1 MLTGILEPTHLIL
14 ILIVAL
20 VFLGPKRLPDAGR
33 ALGQGLSE
41 FRRSVSG
48 EHHDNP
54 PVAGPPA
61 AASEDDPGS
70 AATPR

>member
-1 MLTGILEPTHLIL
+1 MLTGILEPTHLII

-33 ALGQGLSE
+33 AIGQGLNE
-41 FRRSVSG
+41 FKRSLSG

-54 PVAGPPA
+54 PIAAPPA
-61 AASEDDPGS
+61 VPSEDDPGS

>member
-1 MLTGILEPTHLIL
+1 MLTGILEPTHLI
-14 ILIVAL
+14 IIPIVAL

-41 FRRSVSG
+41 FKRSVSG

-54 PVAGPPA
+54 PIAGPPTV
-61 AASEDDPGS
+61 ASEDDSDS
-70 AATPR
+70 AATPP

>member
-41 FRRSVSG
+41 FKRSLSG
-48 EHHDNP
+48 EHGDNP
-54 PVAGPPA
+54 PISAPPA
-61 AASEDDPGS
+61 VPSEDDSGS